1 MYRKTIGM
9 PTYCQTDIS
18 EIVGSAVTALP
29 SSGKPTMPQSGLM
42 ISRQMKPTITT
53 ESVAG
58 MNSSVR

>member
-1 MYRKTIGM
+1 M
-9 PTYCQTDIS
+9 PKYCHTDIS
-18 EIVGSAVTALP
+18 EIVGSAVISLP
-29 SSGKPTMPQSGLM
+29 SSGKPTMPHSGLM